1 MRIER
6 VLASV
11 RHYPFCRHK
20 TSWRALA
27 SGRSTEQ
34 AAGLFKIS
42 LDFFLLGQSSQALD
56 NGGQDVSVCYTW
68 TPRKGGTWPENT
80 WWSLWTTSTRLTGS
94 WPGSWPRES
103 ECWGWGLDF
112 VIHSMVTVIIDCC
125 QSCNT
130 LCRYNCIELCY
141 TLHSCSF
148 WYLIN
153 YVINL

>member
-1 MRIER
+1 MRVEW

-11 RHYPFCRHK
+11 RHYPFCRYK
-20 TSWRALA
+20 TSWPLCWTSRWTL
-27 SGRSTEQ
+27 
-34 AAGLFKIS
+34 IS
-42 LDFFLLGQSSQALD
+42 LDLFLLGQSSQALD

-68 TPRKGGTWPENT
+68 IPRKGGTWPENT

-94 WPGSWPRES
+94 WRGSWPRES
-103 ECWGWGLDF
+103 GCWGWGLDF
-112 VIHSMVTVIIDCC
+112 IIHSMDTVIIDCC

-141 TLHSCSF
+141 TLHTCSCSF